1 MSPIDTSGIKSGIR
15 VGIDRP
21 DTEVR
26 GGTTNE
32 SGTNVKMTPSDS
44 VELTDT
50 ATRLAELQAE
60 VSAMEGVDFKRVQ
73 EIREQIADGSYSVDA
88 DRVADALIT
97 MEKELL

>member
-1 MSPIDTSGIKSGIR
+1 
-15 VGIDRP
+15 
-21 DTEVR
+21 
-26 GGTTNE
+26 
-32 SGTNVKMTPSDS
+32 MTPSDS